1 MTETTPLDLAHAAM
15 EAAQDDDALRLRFF
29 ERLADA
35 ELFVLLKSEAD
46 GDAIEPELFDV
57 DGSQYV
63 LVFDREARLS
73 AFVGQAA
80 PYAALSGRGV
90 ANMLASAQ
98 MGLGL
103 NLDVAPSS
111 ILIPPAAVLWLHQ
124 TLGQAPQEIEAR
136 ISGYSAPAG
145 LPDVL
150 IKALDAKLATARGL
164 AASAYLVSVS
174 YEDGGQG
181 HLLGFVDALDG
192 AEAALA
198 KATNEALT
206 FSGIEA
212 GAIDVGFFAASDP
225 AAAHMA
231 RYGLRFDLPVAATEV
246 LVNRPAP
253 GSDPDKPPLLR

>member
-1 MTETTPLDLAHAAM
+1 
-15 EAAQDDDALRLRFF
+15 
-29 ERLADA
+29 
-35 ELFVLLKSEAD
+35 
-46 GDAIEPELFDV
+46 
-57 DGSQYV
+57 
-63 LVFDREARLS
+63 
-73 AFVGQAA
+73 
-80 PYAALSGRGV
+80 
-90 ANMLASAQ
+90 MLASAQ

-111 ILIPPAAVLWLHQ
+111 ILIPPAAVHWLHQ

-145 LPDVL
+145 LPDAL
-150 IKALDAKLATARGL
+150 ITALDAKLATARGL

-181 HLLGFVDALDG
+181 HFLGFVDALDG

-206 FSGIEA
+206 FSGIED
-212 GAIDVGFFAASDP
+212 GTIDVGFFAASDP

-246 LVNRPAP
+246 QVNRPAP